1 MKWIMII
8 FVCMGVDCQQFQTES
23 LFDTNEQCQEAAG
36 EMKEYFMEVLP
47 LSTGEIYCLEY
58 HGPPPQPAGHPV

>member
-1 MKWIMII
+1 
-8 FVCMGVDCQQFQTES
+8 MGVDCQQFQTES
-23 LFDTNEQCQEAAG
+23 LFDTNEQCLAAAG

-58 HGPPPQPAGHPV
+58 NGVPSPTGHPV